1 MLHEVLRL
9 VRTYHDMSQTTLCA
23 ELGIPNSYLLEIE
36 SGRKQPT
43 LDLLNRYS
51 EHFGIPVSSLMF
63 FSEKLRDSI
72 TNSVRLVIAKKMI
85 SLLQWVEGK
94 NAKKVAIS

>member
-9 VRTYHDMSQTTLCA
+9 VRTYHDMSQTTLCV

-43 LDLLNRYS
+43 LDLLNRYN
-51 EHFGIPVSSLMF
+51 EYFGIPVCSLIF
-63 FSEKLRDSI
+63 FSEKRRDSI
-72 TNSVRLVIAKKMI
+72 TNGVRLVIAKKMI

-94 NAKKVAIS
+94 NAKKVVIS